1 MRTIE
6 DTKVQLLWI
15 HKFLDCP
22 SLTFAP
28 RSSRRSSQG
37 EPHRG
42 HDPCRSVG
50 QSAGQFDREGASTA
64 QWSQFFCL

>member
-1 MRTIE
+1 MRVTEYIR
-6 DTKVQLLWI
+6 V
-15 HKFLDCP
+15 HKSLDCA

-28 RSSRRSSQG
+28 RSSRQSSQG

-42 HDPCRSVG
+42 RDPYRSVG

-64 QWSQFFCL
+64 QCSQFFCL

>member
-1 MRTIE
+1 MRVTE
-6 DTKVQLLWI
+6 DTRV
-15 HKFLDCP
+15 HKFLDCA

-28 RSSRRSSQG
+28 RSSRQSSQG

-42 HDPCRSVG
+42 HDPYRSVG

-64 QWSQFFCL
+64 QCSQFFCL